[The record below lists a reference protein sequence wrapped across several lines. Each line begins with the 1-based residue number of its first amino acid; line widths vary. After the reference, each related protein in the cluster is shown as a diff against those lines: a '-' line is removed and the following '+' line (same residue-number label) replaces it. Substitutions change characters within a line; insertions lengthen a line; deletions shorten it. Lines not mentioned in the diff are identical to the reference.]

1 MSFEPKLLRPP
12 MILKED
18 MKPDLIIS
26 SRDLEQLEHLLA
38 HLPTSMS
45 AIKHALTEEL
55 ERADIREPD
64 EMPADVVTMNAKVR
78 FAVENTA
85 DEFSLI
91 LSYPA
96 QLADGPDRIS
106 ILSPVG
112 SALLG
117 LSTGARIDWPGP
129 TGRLNVRV
137 LEVLRHADATTGAGR

>member
-1 MSFEPKLLRPP
+1 M
-12 MILKED
+12 LKED

-26 SRDLEQLEHLLA
+26 SRDLEQLEQLLT
-38 HLPTSMS
+38 HLPASMN
-45 AIKHALTEEL
+45 AIKDALTEEL

-64 EMPADVVTMNAKVR
+64 EMPADVVTMNSKVR
-78 FAVENTA
+78 FAVENTS
-85 DEFSLI
+85 DEFSLT

-117 LSTGARIDWPGP
+117 LSAGARIDWPGP

-137 LEVLRHADATTGAGR
+137 LEVLSHAAAATGDSQ

>member
-1 MSFEPKLLRPP
+1 
-12 MILKED
+12 

-26 SRDLEQLEHLLA
+26 SRDLEQIEQLLA
-38 HLPTSMS
+38 QLPMSMN
-45 AIKHALTEEL
+45 AIKDALAGEL

-64 EMPADVVTMNAKVR
+64 EMPANVVTMNSKVR
-78 FAVENTA
+78 FAVENTS
-85 DEFSLI
+85 DEFALT

-137 LEVLRHADATTGAGR
+137 LEVLGQ